1 MTARDELKDILLAKS
16 IRTGD
21 FTLASGKKSNFYVDC
36 RVSTMDCRGA
46 ILVGEVGYAAVVA
59 KIATLANKPVAIGGM
74 TMGAD
79 PISLAIAMES
89 SRQGS
94 PLQMF
99 SVRKEAKKYGTGK
112 RVEGNFHS
120 GDLIILVEDTATT
133 GGSTIKAMDAIEAEG
148 GQVAFVL
155 ILVDRQEGAKEVIEA
170 RGVEVLSIFG
180 KEELIGES
188 PCRREGIEASLP
200 LPRTSSLS

>member
-1 MTARDELKDILLAKS
+1 MALSSLGRFTNAMTARDKLKDILLKKS

-36 RVSTMDCRGA
+36 RVSSMDCRGA
-46 ILVGEVGYAAVVA
+46 ILVGEVGYAAVA
-59 KIATLANKPVAIGGM
+59 EELSQLEEKPVAIGGM

-89 SRQGS
+89 SRQNA

-112 RVEGNFHS
+112 RVEGNFS
-120 GDLIILVEDTATT
+120 EGDTIILVEDTATT

-148 GQVAFVL
+148 GKVSFVL
-155 ILVDRQEGAKEVIEA
+155 ILVDREEGAKEVIEA
-170 RGVEVLSIFG
+170 RGAKVVSIYG
-180 KEELIGES
+180 KDELIG
-188 PCRREGIEASLP
+188 
-200 LPRTSSLS
+200 

>member
-1 MTARDELKDILLAKS
+1 MTERAELKALLQKKS

-36 RVSTMDCRGA
+36 RVTTMDCRGA
-46 ILVGEVGYAAVVA
+46 ILVGEVGFAAIKEKLQA
-59 KIATLANKPVAIGGM
+59 SGERPDAIGGM

-89 SRQGS
+89 SRQKA

-112 RVEGNFHS
+112 RVEGNFQS
-120 GDLIILVEDTATT
+120 GDRVILVEDTATT
-133 GGSTIKAMDAIEAEG
+133 GGSTLKAIDAIEAEG
-148 GQVAFVL
+148 GIIAFVL
-155 ILVDRQEGAKEVIEA
+155 ILVDRQEGAKELIEE
-170 RGVEVLSIFG
+170 RGVVVHTIYG
-180 KEELIGES
+180 KDELIK
-188 PCRREGIEASLP
+188 PASC
-200 LPRTSSLS
+200 

>member
-1 MTARDELKDILLAKS
+1 MTARDELKSILLSKS

-46 ILVGEVGYAAVVA
+46 ILVGQVGYQTVTE
-59 KIATLANKPVAIGGM
+59 KIATLENKPVAIGGM

-89 SRQGS
+89 SRQGQ

-112 RVEGNFHS
+112 RVEGNFQP
-120 GDLIILVEDTATT
+120 GDTVILVEDTATT
-133 GGSTIKAMDAIEAEG
+133 GGSTLKAMDALEAEG
-148 GQVAFVL
+148 ADIAFVL
-155 ILVDRQEGAKEVIEA
+155 ILVDRQEGAKETIEA
-170 RGVEVLSIFG
+170 RGIEVLSIFG
-180 KEELIGES
+180 KDEL
-188 PCRREGIEASLP
+188 LNQ
-200 LPRTSSLS
+200 

>member
-1 MTARDELKDILLAKS
+1 MTARDELKAILQKKS

-21 FTLASGKKSNFYVDC
+21 FTLASGKKSDFYVDC
-36 RVSTMDCRGA
+36 RVTTMDCRGA
-46 ILVGEVGYAAVVA
+46 ILVGEVGYAAVTE
-59 KIATLANKPVAIGGM
+59 KIAELSEKPVAIGGM

-89 SRQGS
+89 SRQNN

-112 RVEGNFHS
+112 RVEGNFNS
-120 GDLIILVEDTATT
+120 GDTIILVEDTATT

-148 GQVAFVL
+148 GKVAFVL

-170 RGVEVLSIFG
+170 RGVEVVSVYG
-180 KEELIGES
+180 KAELIQ
-188 PCRREGIEASLP
+188 
-200 LPRTSSLS
+200 

>member
-1 MTARDELKDILLAKS
+1 MALSSLGRFTNAMTARDELKDILLKKS

-46 ILVGEVGYAAVVA
+46 ILVGEVGYAAVVEE
-59 KIATLANKPVAIGGM
+59 LSQREEKPVAIGGM

-89 SRQGS
+89 SRQNA

-112 RVEGNFHS
+112 RVEGNFS
-120 GDLIILVEDTATT
+120 EGDTIILVEDTATT

-148 GQVAFVL
+148 GKVSFVL
-155 ILVDRQEGAKEVIEA
+155 ILVDREEGAKEVIEA
-170 RGVEVLSIFG
+170 RGAKVVSIYG
-180 KEELIGES
+180 KDELIG
-188 PCRREGIEASLP
+188 
-200 LPRTSSLS
+200 

>member
-1 MTARDELKDILLAKS
+1 MAKPHPPRFTRLMTARDELKAILQNKS

-21 FTLASGKKSNFYVDC
+21 FTLASGKKSDFYVDC

-46 ILVGEVGYAAVVA
+46 ILVGEVGYATVA
-59 KIATLANKPVAIGGM
+59 EKIAQLSEKPVAIGGM

-89 SRQGS
+89 SRQGA

-112 RVEGNFHS
+112 RVEGNFNS
-120 GDLIILVEDTATT
+120 GDTIILVEDTATT

-148 GQVAFVL
+148 GKVAFVL

-170 RGVEVLSIFG
+170 RGVEVLSIYG
-180 KEELIGES
+180 KAELIS
-188 PCRREGIEASLP
+188 
-200 LPRTSSLS
+200 

>member
-1 MTARDELKDILLAKS
+1 
-16 IRTGD
+16 
-21 FTLASGKKSNFYVDC
+21 
-36 RVSTMDCRGA
+36 MDCRGA
-46 ILVGEVGYAAVVA
+46 ILVGEVGYAAVA
-59 KIATLANKPVAIGGM
+59 EELSQLEEKPVAIGGM

-89 SRQGS
+89 SRQNA

-112 RVEGNFHS
+112 RVEGNFS
-120 GDLIILVEDTATT
+120 EGDTIILVEDTATT

-148 GQVAFVL
+148 GKVSFVL

-170 RGVEVLSIFG
+170 RGAKVVSIYG
-180 KEELIGES
+180 KDELIG
-188 PCRREGIEASLP
+188 
-200 LPRTSSLS
+200 

>member
-1 MTARDELKDILLAKS
+1 MNARDELKAILQKKS

-21 FTLASGKKSNFYVDC
+21 FTLASGKKSDFYVDC

-46 ILVGEVGYAAVVA
+46 ILVGEVGYAAVA
-59 KIATLANKPVAIGGM
+59 DRISSLEEKPVAIGGM

-89 SRQGS
+89 SRAGQ

-112 RVEGNFHS
+112 RVEGNFEA
-120 GDLIILVEDTATT
+120 GDTIILVEDTATT

-148 GQVAFVL
+148 GKVAFVV
-155 ILVDRQEGAKEVIEA
+155 ILVDREEGAKEVIEA
-170 RGVEVLSIFG
+170 RGVKVLSIYR
-180 KEELIGES
+180 KAELI
-188 PCRREGIEASLP
+188 A
-200 LPRTSSLS
+200 

>member
-1 MTARDELKDILLAKS
+1 MTVRDELKAILQSKS

-21 FTLASGKKSNFYVDC
+21 FTLASGKKSDFYVDC

-46 ILVGEVGYAAVVA
+46 ILVGEVGYAAVA
-59 KIATLANKPVAIGGM
+59 EKISQLTEKPVAIGGM

-89 SRQGS
+89 SRQGN

-112 RVEGNFHS
+112 RVEGNFQS
-120 GDLIILVEDTATT
+120 GDTIILVEDTATT
-133 GGSTIKAMDAIEAEG
+133 GGSTLKAIDAIEAEG
-148 GQVAFVL
+148 GKVAFVL
-155 ILVDRQEGAKEVIEA
+155 ILVDRQEGAKEVIEE
-170 RGVEVLSIFG
+170 RGVEVLCVYG
-180 KEELIGES
+180 KAELIS
-188 PCRREGIEASLP
+188 
-200 LPRTSSLS
+200 

>member
-59 KIATLANKPVAIGGM
+59 KIAALTDKPVAIGGM

-89 SRQGS
+89 SRQGN

-112 RVEGNFHS
+112 RVEGNFTA

-148 GQVAFVL
+148 GKVAFVL

-170 RGVEVLSIFG
+170 RGVEVVSIYG
-180 KEELIGES
+180 KEELIG
-188 PCRREGIEASLP
+188 
-200 LPRTSSLS
+200 

>member
-1 MTARDELKDILLAKS
+1 MTARDELKAILQRKS

-21 FTLASGKKSNFYVDC
+21 FTLASGKKSDFYVDC

-46 ILVGEVGYAAVVA
+46 ILVGEVGFAAVAEKVA
-59 KIATLANKPVAIGGM
+59 GLGEKPVAIGGM

-89 SRQGS
+89 SRQGQ

-112 RVEGNFHS
+112 RVEGNFAP
-120 GDLIILVEDTATT
+120 GDTVILVEDTATT
-133 GGSTIKAMDAIEAEG
+133 GGSTLKAMDAIEAEG
-148 GQVAFVL
+148 GKIAFVL
-155 ILVDRQEGAKEVIEA
+155 ILVDREEGAKEVIEE
-170 RGVEVLSIFG
+170 RGVEVVSVFG
-180 KEELIGES
+180 KQELIG
-188 PCRREGIEASLP
+188 
-200 LPRTSSLS
+200 

>member
-1 MTARDELKDILLAKS
+1 MTPRDELKAILRKKS

-21 FTLASGKKSNFYVDC
+21 FTLASGKKSDFYVDC
-36 RVSTMDCRGA
+36 RVTTMDCRGA
-46 ILVGEVGYAAVVA
+46 ILVGEVGFET
-59 KIATLANKPVAIGGM
+59 ISSQLTLLSHQPIAIGGM

-89 SRQGS
+89 SRQGN

-112 RVEGNFHS
+112 RVEGNFQT
-120 GDLIILVEDTATT
+120 GDLVILVEDTATT
-133 GGSTIKAMDAIEAEG
+133 GGSTLKAMDAIEAEG

-155 ILVDRQEGAKEVIEA
+155 ILVDREEGAKEVIEE
-170 RGVEVLSIFG
+170 RGVQVVSVYG
-180 KEELIGES
+180 KSELVVS
-188 PCRREGIEASLP
+188 D
-200 LPRTSSLS
+200 

>member
-1 MTARDELKDILLAKS
+1 MTARDELKSILQKKS

-21 FTLASGKKSNFYVDC
+21 FTLASGKKSDFYVDC

-46 ILVGEVGYAAVVA
+46 ILVGEVGYAAVA
-59 KIATLANKPVAIGGM
+59 EKIAQLPEKPVAIGGM

-89 SRQGS
+89 SRQGA

-112 RVEGNFHS
+112 RVEGNFQS
-120 GDLIILVEDTATT
+120 GDTIILVEDTATT

-148 GQVAFVL
+148 GKVAFVL

-170 RGVEVLSIFG
+170 RGVEVLSVYG
-180 KEELIGES
+180 KAELI
-188 PCRREGIEASLP
+188 A
-200 LPRTSSLS
+200 

>member
-1 MTARDELKDILLAKS
+1 MSARDELKTILQTKS

-21 FTLASGKKSNFYVDC
+21 FTLASGKKSDFYVDC

-46 ILVGEVGYAAVVA
+46 ILVGEVGFATVA
-59 KIATLANKPVAIGGM
+59 DKIAQLSEKPVAIGGM

-89 SRQGS
+89 SRQGQ

-112 RVEGNFHS
+112 RVEGNFKT
-120 GDLIILVEDTATT
+120 GDHVVLVEDTATT
-133 GGSTIKAMDAIEAEG
+133 GGSTLKAMDAIEAEG
-148 GQVAFVL
+148 GTIAFVL
-155 ILVDRQEGAKEVIEA
+155 ILVDRQEGAKEVIEE
-170 RGVEVLSIFG
+170 RGIDVVSVFG
-180 KEELIGES
+180 KAELI
-188 PCRREGIEASLP
+188 A
-200 LPRTSSLS
+200 TA

>member
-1 MTARDELKDILLAKS
+1 MTPRDELKEILRKKS

-46 ILVGEVGYAAVVA
+46 ILVGEVGYA
-59 KIATLANKPVAIGGM
+59 KIKETLLECDSTPTAIGGM

-89 SRQGS
+89 CRQDNGKD
-94 PLQMF
+94 LQMF

-112 RVEGNFHS
+112 RVEGNFQS
-120 GDLIILVEDTATT
+120 GNTVILFEDTATT
-133 GGSTIKAMDAIEAEG
+133 GGSTLKAMDAIEAEG
-148 GQVAFVL
+148 GEIAFVL
-155 ILVDRQEGAKEVIEA
+155 ILVDREEGAREVIEE
-170 RGVEVLSIFG
+170 RGVSVVSIYG
-180 KEELIGES
+180 KEELL
-188 PCRREGIEASLP
+188 A
-200 LPRTSSLS
+200 

>member
-1 MTARDELKDILLAKS
+1 MTARDELKHLLQKKS

-21 FTLASGKKSNFYVDC
+21 FTLASGKKSDFYVDC

-46 ILVGEVGYAAVVA
+46 ILVGEVAFAAVRE
-59 KIATLANKPVAIGGM
+59 KLAASGQKPVAIGGM

-79 PISLAIAMES
+79 PISLAIAMQS
-89 SRQGS
+89 SRQGE

-112 RVEGNFHS
+112 RVEGNFQS
-120 GDLIILVEDTATT
+120 GDTVILVEDTATT
-133 GGSTIKAMDAIEAEG
+133 GGSTLKAMEAIAEEG
-148 GQVAFVL
+148 GKVSFVL
-155 ILVDRQEGAKEVIEA
+155 ILVDRQEGAKEVIEE

-180 KEELIGES
+180 KDELI
-188 PCRREGIEASLP
+188 A
-200 LPRTSSLS
+200 

>member
-1 MTARDELKDILLAKS
+1 MALPRLTRFTGAMTARDELKNILQAKS

-21 FTLASGKKSNFYVDC
+21 FTLASGKKSDFYVDC

-46 ILVGEVGYAAVVA
+46 ILVGEVGYAAVAEKVA
-59 KIATLANKPVAIGGM
+59 QLSEKPGAIGGM

-89 SRQGS
+89 SRQGC

-112 RVEGNFHS
+112 RVEGNFNS

-133 GGSTIKAMDAIEAEG
+133 GGSTLKAMDAIEAEG
-148 GQVAFVL
+148 GKVAFVL

-170 RGVEVLSIFG
+170 RGVEVLSIYS
-180 KEELIGES
+180 KAELI
-188 PCRREGIEASLP
+188 A
-200 LPRTSSLS
+200 

>member
-1 MTARDELKDILLAKS
+1 MSARDELKSILQSKS

-46 ILVGEVGYAAVVA
+46 ILVGEVGYEAIAD
-59 KIATLANKPVAIGGM
+59 KIAQLAEKPVAIGGM

-112 RVEGNFHS
+112 RVEGNFQS
-120 GDLIILVEDTATT
+120 GDSIILVEDTATT
-133 GGSTIKAMDAIEAEG
+133 GGSTLKAMDAIEAEG
-148 GQVAFVL
+148 GKVAFVL
-155 ILVDRQEGAKEVIEA
+155 ILVDRQEGAKEIIEE
-170 RGVEVLSIFG
+170 RGVKVLSIYG
-180 KEELIGES
+180 KEELI
-188 PCRREGIEASLP
+188 A
-200 LPRTSSLS
+200 

>member
-1 MTARDELKDILLAKS
+1 MNARDELKGILQKKS

-21 FTLASGKKSNFYVDC
+21 FTLASGKKSDFYVDC
-36 RVSTMDCRGA
+36 RVTSMDCRGA
-46 ILVGEVGYAAVVA
+46 ILVGEVGFEAVSE
-59 KIATLANKPVAIGGM
+59 KISQLSKKPVAIGGM

-89 SRQGS
+89 SRQGR

-112 RVEGNFHS
+112 RVEGNFQT
-120 GDLIILVEDTATT
+120 GDLIVLVEDTATT

-148 GQVAFVL
+148 GKIAFVV
-155 ILVDRQEGAKEVIEA
+155 ILVDREEGAKEVIEA
-170 RGVEVLSIFG
+170 RGVEVLSIYR
-180 KEELIGES
+180 KPELI
-188 PCRREGIEASLP
+188 
-200 LPRTSSLS
+200 